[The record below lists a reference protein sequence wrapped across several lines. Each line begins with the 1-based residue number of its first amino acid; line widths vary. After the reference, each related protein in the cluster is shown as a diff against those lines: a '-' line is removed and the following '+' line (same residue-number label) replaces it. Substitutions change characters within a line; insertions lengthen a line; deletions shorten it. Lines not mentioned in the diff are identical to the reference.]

1 MRRTFV
7 GGRACGV
14 VAVGGRLG
22 LETLETLAKP
32 IGLASKIEHSAVL
45 LLNMTL
51 QVGELLL
58 ETAK

>member
-7 GGRACGV
+7 GGRACGA
-14 VAVGGRLG
+14 VAIGRRFG
-22 LETLETLAKP
+22 LETLEALAKP
-32 IGLASKIEHSAVL
+32 IGLAGKIEHSAVL